1 MKLFQ
6 HLFVFILC
14 SAAFACTNPKQ
25 KHSNFSKDKA
35 NIVSNNVHIDY
46 TDTGS
51 GDTTLLFVH
60 GWCIN
65 KSYWADQIAHFS
77 KMYRV
82 VAIDLP
88 GFGKSGR
95 NRKVWNT
102 TAFGEDI
109 KNVITQLDLKN
120 VVLIGHSM
128 AGDIILQGAIDIPD
142 RVIALVG
149 VDNFKS
155 AGVPIKGDSMKAK
168 KEYADAITAM
178 KHNFKATTFDYFN
191 QALFYKTT
199 TKAVKDRILNDVAH
213 ADTVIA
219 TACIQQDD
227 FDEATKLKQAKK
239 KLYLINS
246 DYTPTDT
253 SGLVVK
259 KIPYK
264 LLEIHATGHF
274 PMIEKPQEFNALLDK
289 VMADINKNSVT
300 N

>member
-1 MKLFQ
+1 MNLFQ
-6 HLFVFILC
+6 RLFVFILC
-14 SAAFACTNPKQ
+14 LAAVACTNPKH
-25 KHSNFSKDKA
+25 KHSNFSKTKV
-35 NIVSNNVHIDY
+35 NIVSNNVPIDY

-65 KSYWADQIAHFS
+65 KSYWADQIVHFS
-77 KMYRV
+77 KRYRV

-102 TAFGEDI
+102 ATFGEDI
-109 KNVITQLDLKN
+109 KNVIRQLDLKN

-128 AGDIILQGAIDIPD
+128 AGGIIVQGAIDVPD
-142 RVIALVG
+142 RVITLVG

-155 AGVPIKGDSMKAK
+155 TGVPFKGDSAKAK
-168 KEYADAITAM
+168 KEYTDAITAM
-178 KHNFKATTFDYFN
+178 KHNFKATAFDYFN

-199 TKAVKDRILNDVAH
+199 TKAVKERVLNDVAH

-219 TACIQQDD
+219 TACMEQDD

-253 SGLVVK
+253 SGLAAK

-274 PMIEKPQEFNALLDK
+274 PMIEKPQEFNTLLDK
-289 VMADINKNSVT
+289 VMADINKSVT

>member
-1 MKLFQ
+1 MKLHQRLF
-6 HLFVFILC
+6 LFVLC
-14 SAAFACTNPKQ
+14 SVAFACTNPEHKTQ
-25 KHSNFSKDKA
+25 KNSKAKV
-35 NIVSNNVHIDY
+35 NIVSNNVRIDY

-65 KSYWADQIAHFS
+65 KTYWADQIAHFS
-77 KMYRV
+77 KRYRV

-95 NRKVWNT
+95 NRNVWT
-102 TAFGEDI
+102 TAAFGEDI

-128 AGDIILQGAIDIPD
+128 AGDIILQGAVNIPG

-155 AGVPIKGDSMKAK
+155 AGVPFTGDSVKAK
-168 KEYADAITAM
+168 KEYTDAIAAM
-178 KHNFKATTFDYFN
+178 KRNFKATTFGYFN

-199 TKAVKDRILNDVAH
+199 TKAVKDRVLNDVAH
-213 ADTVIA
+213 ADPVIA
-219 TACIQQDD
+219 TACMEQQDD
-227 FDEATKLKQAKK
+227 YPEAAKLLQVKK

-253 SGLVVK
+253 SGLVAK
-259 KIPYK
+259 KIPYR

-274 PMIEKPQEFNALLDK
+274 PMIEKPQEFNTLLDK
-289 VMADINKNSVT
+289 AMADIK
-300 N
+300 